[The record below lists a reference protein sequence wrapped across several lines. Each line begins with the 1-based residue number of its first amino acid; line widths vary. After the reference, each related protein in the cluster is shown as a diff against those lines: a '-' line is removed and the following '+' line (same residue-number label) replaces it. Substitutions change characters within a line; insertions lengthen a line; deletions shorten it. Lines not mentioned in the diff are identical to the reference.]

1 MQNMCQEWVEQE
13 TTEIMVWTLFL
24 SYSLLAKLD
33 RESVKRASMQT
44 VVKAFDQDFGPHLQ
58 TLDAHDRGWVDLGRP

>member
-33 RESVKRASMQT
+33 RVAIFTIGNVLEDFKIDVK
-44 VVKAFDQDFGPHLQ
+44 
-58 TLDAHDRGWVDLGRP
+58 